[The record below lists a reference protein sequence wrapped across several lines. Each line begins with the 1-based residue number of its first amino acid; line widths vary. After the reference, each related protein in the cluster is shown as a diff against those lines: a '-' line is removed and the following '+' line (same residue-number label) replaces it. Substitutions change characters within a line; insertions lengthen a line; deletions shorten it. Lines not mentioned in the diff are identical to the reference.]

1 MSRKP
6 EPIIF
11 NRVEEIRIE
20 RGLSRQELAQIAG
33 VHYQTIGY
41 IERFEYNPSLS
52 LALRISEVLQLE
64 VSELFS
70 LEPFAKEITHA

>member
-1 MSRKP
+1 VSRKP

-20 RGLSRQELAQIAG
+20 RGLSRQELARLAG

>member
-1 MSRKP
+1 VSRKP

-20 RGLSRQELAQIAG
+20 RGLSRQELAQLAG

-41 IERFEYNPSLS
+41 IERFEY
-52 LALRISEVLQLE
+52 SEVLHLE

-70 LEPFAKEITHA
+70 LEPFAKEKTHA

>member
-20 RGLSRQELAQIAG
+20 RGLSRQELAQLAG

-52 LALRISEVLQLE
+52 LALRISEILHLE

-70 LEPFAKEITHA
+70 LQPFAKEITHA

>member
-20 RGLSRQELAQIAG
+20 RGLSRQELAQLAG

>member
-1 MSRKP
+1 VSRKP

-20 RGLSRQELAQIAG
+20 RGLSRQELAQLAG

>member
-1 MSRKP
+1 VSRKP

-20 RGLSRQELAQIAG
+20 RGLSRQELAQLAG

-64 VSELFS
+64 VSEHSNL
-70 LEPFAKEITHA
+70 LQRR

>member
-11 NRVEEIRIE
+11 NRIEEFRTAQ
-20 RGLSRQELAQIAG
+20 GLSRQDLADLAG

-41 IERFEYNPSLS
+41 IERFEYNPSLT
-52 LALRISEVLQLE
+52 LALRLAEILNQE

-70 LEPFAKEITHA
+70 LKPFLEVNTYV